1 MTEDTWSKYAKR
13 LIKSEMLKRDVK
25 AEDLVTLLHKIGVHE
40 TKSSINSKISRGTF
54 SAAFLI
60 QVLQVIG
67 CKNLEII
74 SPLELNLKFES
85 FSQSTLSIFE
95 ESKHMKKA

>member
-1 MTEDTWSKYAKR
+1 MDTWNKYVKR
-13 LIKSEMLKRDVK
+13 LVKSEMLKRDVK
-25 AEDLVTLLHKIGVHE
+25 AEQLVVMLRNIGVNE

-67 CKNLEII
+67 CKELDII
-74 SPLELNLKFES
+74 SPNEMNLKIES
-85 FSQSTLSIFE
+85 QLQTTL
-95 ESKHMKKA
+95 AL